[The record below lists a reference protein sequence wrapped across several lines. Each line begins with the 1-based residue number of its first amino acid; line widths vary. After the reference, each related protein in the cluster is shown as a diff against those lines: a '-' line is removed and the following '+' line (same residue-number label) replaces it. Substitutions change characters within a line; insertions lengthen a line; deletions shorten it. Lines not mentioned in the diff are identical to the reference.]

1 VGNRCANALSYCL
14 PPIVSDGHVRRD
26 GRRRQFARV
35 VQNRRGID
43 RTVGVG
49 RRKWRSGVARG
60 WQQSSDERTDSSG
73 GANEPR
79 SSGQPWPLRHGGD
92 SVW

>member
-35 VQNRRGID
+35 VQTVVELIAPSVSVGGNDGPESLVGDNNRPTSAPIPAEAPTSHARRVNPG
-43 RTVGVG
+43 RFVTSATVF
-49 RRKWRSGVARG
+49 
-60 WQQSSDERTDSSG
+60 
-73 GANEPR
+73 
-79 SSGQPWPLRHGGD
+79 
-92 SVW
+92 